1 MESEKDVEII
11 QKIVRKLMEDDDF
24 NAKTSS
30 FHEKIPA
37 IEKTG
42 SRQRQLLSKLVSEL
56 ESMEEDK
63 NVSEESKEETSVEDR
78 VCSEID
84 EKRKEEVDSS
94 SSSSSDDEEIM
105 KELKNIKRQNSITH
119 CLLTTLIVVT
129 LAWQF
134 SEVSLILKIKN
145 GLSNPFK
152 SVGGIIKGLWQT
164 RSGMMKRA
172 SHLQKQV
179 TEPASL
185 KIPHLELPGV
195 DRDDDQN

>member
-1 MESEKDVEII
+1 MEPEKDMEII
-11 QKIVRKLMEDDDF
+11 EKVVRKLMEDDEF

-30 FHEKIPA
+30 NLPA

-42 SRQRQLLSKLVSEL
+42 GRRQQQQQRQLLSKLLSEL
-56 ESMEEDK
+56 ESVEEDK
-63 NVSEESKEETSVEDR
+63 NVSEESTEEGTVEDR
-78 VCSEID
+78 ICSEID

-94 SSSSSDDEEIM
+94 DEEEEEEEIM

-119 CLLTTLIVVT
+119 CLLTTLIVLT

-152 SVGGIIKGLWQT
+152 AVGGIVKGLWQT

-172 SHLQKQV
+172 SDLQKQV
-179 TEPASL
+179 TEQASL
-185 KIPHLELPGV
+185 KIPQLELPGV
-195 DRDDDQN
+195 DEHNQN